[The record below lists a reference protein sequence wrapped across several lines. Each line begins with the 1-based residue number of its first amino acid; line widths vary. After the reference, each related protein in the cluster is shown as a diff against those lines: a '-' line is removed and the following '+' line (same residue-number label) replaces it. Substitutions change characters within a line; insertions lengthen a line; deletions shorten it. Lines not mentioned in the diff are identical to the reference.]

1 MPAPPPPV
9 PESIVSSARLHL
21 TFPGHLASEPIL
33 HRLATEF
40 GLVTN
45 IRRANIEERG
55 GWVIVEV
62 DGDDDRVAD
71 AVVWLAERGL
81 GVDRIDE

>member
-1 MPAPPPPV
+1 MG
-9 PESIVSSARLHL
+9 SARLHL

-33 HRLATEF
+33 HQLATEF

-62 DGDDDRVAD
+62 DGDDERIAD

>member
-1 MPAPPPPV
+1 
-9 PESIVSSARLHL
+9 VSTAHLHL
-21 TFPGHLASEPIL
+21 TFPGRLASEPVL

-45 IRRANIEERG
+45 IRRANIEDRG

-62 DGDDDRVAD
+62 GGDDERIAE
-71 AVVWLAERGL
+71 AVTWLAEQGL
-81 GVDRIDE
+81 QVDRIDE